1 MSPLPA
7 RLQAHS
13 GTESQVLLCD
23 ESGVMTHLFPLPGI
37 PALRLLFG
45 LFLLESVMS
54 SVCIL

>member
-7 RLQAHS
+7 RPQAHR
-13 GTESQVLLCD
+13 GTESLLLCA
-23 ESGVMTHLFPLPGI
+23 ESDVMTHLFTLPGI

-45 LFLLESVMS
+45 LFLLEAVMS